1 MFIAAAVF
9 SGLPGSVSPQQL
21 AENIQRQFKKPVVIE
36 WSGEKSL
43 LLLARTSDEGLEA
56 WLSREARGI
65 DRVALITPKYIALRA
80 SWIPFTL
87 RQYDLLNG
95 WLVDQKRAEQS
106 DFSNSNGRISFVH
119 SEGCS
124 SSPSELAAA

>member
-1 MFIAAAVF
+1 VFIAAAVF